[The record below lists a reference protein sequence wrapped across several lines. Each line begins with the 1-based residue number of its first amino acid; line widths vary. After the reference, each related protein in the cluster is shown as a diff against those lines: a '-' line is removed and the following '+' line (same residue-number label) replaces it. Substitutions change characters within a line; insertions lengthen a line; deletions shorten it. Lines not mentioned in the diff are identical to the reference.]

1 LRLAEPTAE
10 NCVVSAFPDLRP
22 YLDPERVLF
31 LPGSPDKRQALLTIG
46 ERLCRHP
53 AVPDH
58 AAYIKA
64 IFDREYVTST
74 GIGGGVAVP
83 HAQLPGITDFVL
95 ALGLCP
101 DGIDFAAK
109 DSKPVR
115 VVVMIAAPTD
125 DRPAYLKTLAGVAS
139 RLNRPSSLL
148 AMLAARDGTEAIAA
162 FLS

>member
-1 LRLAEPTAE
+1 L
-10 NCVVSAFPDLRP
+10 SAFPDLRP

-31 LPGSPDKRQALLTIG
+31 LSGAPDKRQALLTIG

-53 AVPDH
+53 AIPDRDT
-58 AAYIKA
+58 YLKA

-83 HAQLPGITDFVL
+83 HAQLPGITAFVL

-101 DGIDFAAK
+101 AGIDFAAK
-109 DSKPVR
+109 DGKPVR

-125 DRPAYLKTLAGVAS
+125 DRPAYLKTLASVAA
-139 RLNRPSSLL
+139 RLNRPSSLQ
-148 AMLAARDGTEAIAA
+148 AMLAARDGAEAIDA
-162 FLS
+162 FLA

>member
-1 LRLAEPTAE
+1 ML
-10 NCVVSAFPDLRP
+10 SAFPDLRP

-53 AVPDH
+53 HIPDR
-58 AAYIKA
+58 AAYLKA

-83 HAQLPGITDFVL
+83 HAQLPDIVDFVL

-109 DSKPVR
+109 DAKPVR
-115 VVVMIAAPTD
+115 VIVMIAAPTD
-125 DRPAYLKTLAGVAS
+125 NRPAYLKTLASVAA
-139 RLNRPSSLL
+139 RLNRPSALQ
-148 AMLAARDGTEAIAA
+148 AILAAQDGAGAIAA
-162 FLS
+162 FLA